1 MCVMSF
7 MAAVLCELP
16 NKFRCITTMTN
27 KVLFYSVLFC
37 FLTQPYEHCSHDVFL
52 WANP

>member
-1 MCVMSF
+1 MLCVMSF

-27 KVLFYSVLFC
+27 KVLFYSI
-37 FLTQPYEHCSHDVFL
+37 LTFFFSLTNSQLQEKKAKL
-52 WANP
+52 